1 METFKKIC
9 NAILFPHIV
18 IMIALLPVAIVFL
31 IYAMLNHDSESP
43 IAIFSY
49 VLSAYTLA
57 IWCVRIPQIIKFVK
71 TFKNENKYAVKLSE
85 DVRLRVNISLFGS
98 FVWNIAY
105 SLFQLWLGLTHS
117 SFWFYSMAGYYIS
130 LAFMRYFM
138 FGHTRKHLPG
148 EKMKEELK
156 KYRACGW
163 VFLVMNLTVTLMIF
177 FMVYWNRTFE
187 HDQITTI
194 AMAAYTFTTFTFA
207 IINIV
212 KYRKYNSPVYS
223 ASKAISLAAA
233 CVSMITLTS
242 TMLTTF
248 GEGTTDLAYRRWML
262 GLLGG
267 AVSAFI
273 IGMAIYMIVQSTK
286 KLTMLNTEVKN
297 EQ

>member
-9 NAILFPHIV
+9 KALLFPHIA
-18 IMIALLPVAIVFL
+18 IMIALVPTATVFL
-31 IYAMLNHDSESP
+31 VYAMLNHDSESP
-43 IAIFSY
+43 IAIVSY
-49 VLSAYTLA
+49 VLAAYTLTV
-57 IWCVRIPQIIKFVK
+57 WCAKIPKMLQFVK
-71 TFKNENKYAVKLSE
+71 AFKNNNKYVAKFSG

-98 FVWNIAY
+98 FVWNVAY

-138 FGHTRKHLPG
+138 FRHTRKHLPG

-156 KYRACGW
+156 KYRVCGW

-177 FMVYWNRTFE
+177 FMIYWNRSFE

-207 IINIV
+207 IVSLV

-223 ASKAISLAAA
+223 ASKAIGLAAA

-248 GEGTTDLAYRRWML
+248 GEADGLPFRRIML
-262 GLLGG
+262 GSLGG

-273 IGMAIYMIVQSTK
+273 IGMALYMIVQSTK
-286 KLTMLNTEVKN
+286 KLKKLNTEVTN